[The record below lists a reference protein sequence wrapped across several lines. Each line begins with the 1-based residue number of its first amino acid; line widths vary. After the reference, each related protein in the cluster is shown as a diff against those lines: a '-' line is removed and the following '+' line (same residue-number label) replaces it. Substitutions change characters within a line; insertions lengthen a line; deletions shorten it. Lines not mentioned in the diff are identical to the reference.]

1 MTARDAFQAS
11 AIVGPLEALASLGDM
26 MGPNDGRAEV
36 EDGMESLVLDQ
47 TTGPAAS
54 EYRSSMTSKSTG
66 SVTGSDPLSP
76 ELVSVP
82 FEDDLVDPPSYAD
95 AISAPYSG
103 EAQANGAPKRTGAL
117 SLFQSKQKLMI
128 TVSDPQKV
136 VDPNSSLVPGGNTYF
151 TYLVTTRIDIS
162 ESKSEEVLV
171 RRRFKDF
178 VTLADRLAE
187 GYRGY
192 FIPPRPDK
200 SVVESQVMQSKEFVE
215 MRRLALERYLRRLA
229 AHPVLRKAEELRI
242 FLESPEKLP
251 LPQNVDM
258 ASRML
263 DGAAN
268 LPRQLFG
275 ESSIVIQ
282 PKDAAQ
288 PAKGGRDLV
297 RLFKELKQSVTNE
310 WVGSKPA
317 SAEEDHVYIK
327 KKEKLLDLEARLGEA
342 SQQAEAFTKSQQ
354 ELGEVMAH
362 LGMALLKLSKFEV
375 KEATMSTTP
384 SVHRVHAADCKR
396 TGNAAIKISRRSR
409 EATAQIV
416 QQLVQLHEYLGFMQG
431 LHAAF
436 TDRGQALLTV
446 QTLSSDLA
454 SKKAKLEKLEA
465 AQSKVFGGDK
475 ARIRRIAELGREV
488 EQTEKASEAAQLEYN
503 RIIERNRGE
512 FERFEVERH
521 ADFHGML
528 DGFIRAQVA
537 FADLSVA
544 EWGDIAKEA
553 AGLDAASDKA
563 V

>member
-1 MTARDAFQAS
+1 
-11 AIVGPLEALASLGDM
+11 M
-26 MGPNDGRAEV
+26 MGPNDSGAEA
-36 EDGMESLVLDQ
+36 EDGMESLALDQ

-76 ELVSVP
+76 PELVSVP

-103 EAQANGAPKRTGAL
+103 EARANGAPKRTGAL

-282 PKDAAQ
+282 PRDAVQ

-317 SAEEDHVYIK
+317 SAEEDNEYIK

-375 KEATMSTTP
+375 KEATVSTTP
-384 SVHRVHAADCKR
+384 SVHRIHAADCKR
-396 TGNAAIKISRRSR
+396 TGNAAIKISRHSR

-528 DGFIRAQVA
+528 DGFIQAQIA

-553 AGLDAASDKA
+553 AGLDSASDKA

>member
-1 MTARDAFQAS
+1 
-11 AIVGPLEALASLGDM
+11 M
-26 MGPNDGRAEV
+26 MGPNDGRAEA
-36 EDGMESLVLDQ
+36 EDGMESLALDQ
-47 TTGPAAS
+47 TTGPVAS
-54 EYRSSMTSKSTG
+54 EYRSSMTSKRTG

-76 ELVSVP
+76 PELVRVP

-117 SLFQSKQKLMI
+117 SLFQSKQKLII

-151 TYLVTTRIDIS
+151 TYLVTTRMDIS

-282 PKDAAQ
+282 PKDAVQ

-317 SAEEDHVYIK
+317 SAEEDHEYIK

-384 SVHRVHAADCKR
+384 SVHRIHAADCKR

-454 SKKAKLEKLEA
+454 SKNAKLEKLEA

-488 EQTEKASEAAQLEYN
+488 EQTKKASEAAQLEYN

-521 ADFHGML
+521 TDFHGML
-528 DGFIRAQVA
+528 DGFIRAQIA